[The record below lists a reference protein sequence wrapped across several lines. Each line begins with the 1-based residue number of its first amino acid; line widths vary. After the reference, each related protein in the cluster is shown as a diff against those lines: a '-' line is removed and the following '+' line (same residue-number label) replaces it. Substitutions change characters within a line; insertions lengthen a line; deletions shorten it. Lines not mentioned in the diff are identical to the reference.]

1 MTESINIIEIVG
13 FMAGSLIAVS
23 FLPQVIKSWK
33 TKSTNDIAISLT
45 IFNLSGQILWTLY
58 GIGINSI
65 SLIVMSS
72 ITLLMTLSLFVL
84 KLKYG

>member
-1 MTESINIIEIVG
+1 MNLIEIVG
-13 FMAGSLIAVS
+13 FLAGSLIAVS

-45 IFNLSGQILWTLY
+45 VFNLSGQILWAIY

-65 SLIVMSS
+65 SLILMSS
-72 ITLLMTLSLFVL
+72 ITSLITLSLFIL
-84 KLKYG
+84 KIKHG